1 MNHLAGYV
9 LSVVSASVVVAIL
22 CSFFD
27 GKGTVSEI
35 VKVICGLFLTF
46 VVINPVVNLDF
57 SRFHDY
63 LDQVTFEGQEAA
75 YAGENMAKEAEGDI
89 IISRVQAYIL
99 DKAEFLGT
107 QLDVEVI
114 LNQDNI
120 PVSVELEGNI
130 SPYAKAQM
138 AEMITEDLAI
148 AKEYQLWIG

>member
-1 MNHLAGYV
+1 MSQLAGYV
-9 LSVVSASVVVAIL
+9 LSVISGSIMVAVV

-27 GKGTVSEI
+27 DKSSVSSVI
-35 VKVICGLFLTF
+35 KLICGLFLTF
-46 VVINPVVNLDF
+46 VVVNPFVTLDF
-57 SRFHDY
+57 SKIHDY
-63 LDQVTFEGQEAA
+63 LQDFTLEGMEVASS
-75 YAGENMAKEAEGDI
+75 GENMAREAEGDI
-89 IISRVQAYIL
+89 IKSRVQAYIL